1 MIIWDFAVN
10 KRVLITGAT
19 GFLGKHL
26 IEEILKNDL
35 YDVVIINKSGKK
47 IVNEYK
53 REIEYLKYDGTYDS
67 ISCLGKIDCVI
78 HLATDFKASHKTC
91 DISNLILSNIQFGT
105 HLLEYMKNAEIKNII
120 NVSTY
125 ATSIDG
131 IKYSPQNLYAATKKS
146 FEDILTYYSQA
157 HNINVFNLECYDM
170 YGLNDNRGKFIDLL
184 LNAAKSGIEF
194 KMSKGEQE
202 IGYIYVD
209 DIVNALLIAIQQL
222 QDKKHISFENFSLCG
237 SEVLTLAA
245 LVKKVED
252 TLGIIIKIS
261 KDFYP
266 YKDREIMK
274 VAPRFNKLPIWTPK
288 VKLSHG
294 ILIKWRELNAN

>member
-1 MIIWDFAVN
+1 MIIWGFTMS

-19 GFLGKHL
+19 GFLGQHL

-47 IVNEYK
+47 IVNKYK
-53 REIEYLKYDGTYDS
+53 REIEYLKYDGTYES
-67 ISCLGKIDCVI
+67 ISCLGEIDCVV
-78 HLATDFKASHKTC
+78 HLATDFKSLHKTC
-91 DISNLILSNIQFGT
+91 DVNNLILSNIQFGT
-105 HLLEYMKNAEIKNII
+105 HLLEYMKNTEIKNII
-120 NVSTY
+120 NISTY
-125 ATSIDG
+125 AISIDG
-131 IKYSPQNLYAATKKS
+131 INYSPQNLYAATKKS

-157 HNINVFNLECYDM
+157 YSINVFNLECFDM

-209 DIVNALLIAIQQL
+209 DVVNALLIAIQQL
-222 QDKKHISFENFSLCG
+222 QDKTHIGFENFSLCG
-237 SEVLTLAA
+237 SEVLTLAE

-252 TLGIIIKIS
+252 TLDLSIKIS
-261 KDFYP
+261 NDFYP

-274 VAPRFNKLPIWTPK
+274 VAPRFSKLPTWTPK
-288 VKLSHG
+288 FKLSHG
-294 ILIKWRELNAN
+294 ILLKWRELNAN